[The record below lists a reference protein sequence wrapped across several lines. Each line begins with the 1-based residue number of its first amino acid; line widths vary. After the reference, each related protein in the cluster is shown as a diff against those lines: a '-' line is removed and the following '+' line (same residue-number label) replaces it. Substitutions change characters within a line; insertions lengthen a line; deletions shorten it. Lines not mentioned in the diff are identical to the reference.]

1 MKNLIIFLIFIPFIS
16 FSQSSDCDNY
26 SNFGD
31 ITICLPELVDM
42 TECYSDPLVKI
53 TADMFKGTEEEEIIG
68 IYLFDEIYESRY
80 ESFFEDGIGDSYIKI
95 YSNNLLKNKKA
106 DTQVLG
112 LMSTYTLGAF
122 ENFHQS
128 KLKSNIE
135 ANFNDLDLSISFDKP
150 IMLEEYQLST
160 KIKSFIILLKYITED
175 EDFIQVGILNIMLIK
190 DRLIFFAFYD
200 KYKGFS
206 EIEKTK
212 EMSDY
217 FALRFLKENSK

>member
-1 MKNLIIFLIFIPFIS
+1 MNQGMK
-16 FSQSSDCDNY
+16 
-26 SNFGD
+26 
-31 ITICLPELVDM
+31 V
-42 TECYSDPLVKI
+42 
-53 TADMFKGTEEEEIIG
+53 
-68 IYLFDEIYESRY
+68 
-80 ESFFEDGIGDSYIKI
+80 FFEDGIGDSFIKI
-95 YSNNLLKNKKA
+95 YSTNVLKNKKA
-106 DTQVLG
+106 DTQVLDF
-112 LMSTYTLGAF
+112 MSTYMQGAF

-135 ANFNDLDLSISFDKP
+135 ANFKDLDLSISFEKP
-150 IMLEEYQLST
+150 IMLEEYQLSS
-160 KIKSFIILLKYITED
+160 KIRSFIILLKYVTD
-175 EDFIQVGILNIMLIK
+175 VEDFIQVASLNIMLIK

>member
-1 MKNLIIFLIFIPFIS
+1 
-16 FSQSSDCDNY
+16 
-26 SNFGD
+26 
-31 ITICLPELVDM
+31 
-42 TECYSDPLVKI
+42 
-53 TADMFKGTEEEEIIG
+53 
-68 IYLFDEIYESRY
+68 
-80 ESFFEDGIGDSYIKI
+80 
-95 YSNNLLKNKKA
+95 
-106 DTQVLG
+106 
-112 LMSTYTLGAF
+112 MSTYMQGAF

-135 ANFNDLDLSISFDKP
+135 ANFKDLDLSISFEKP
-150 IMLEEYQLST
+150 IMLEEYQLSS
-160 KIKSFIILLKYITED
+160 KIRSFIILLKYVTD
-175 EDFIQVGILNIMLIK
+175 VEDFIQVASLNIMLIK

>member
-1 MKNLIIFLIFIPFIS
+1 MKSLTVFLIFIPFIS
-16 FSQSSDCDNY
+16 FAQSSDCDNY

-53 TADMFKGTEEEEIIG
+53 TADMFKGTVDEEIIG
-68 IYLFDEIYESRY
+68 VYLFDEIFESRY
-80 ESFFEDGIGDSYIKI
+80 ESFFEDGIGDSFIKI
-95 YSNNLLKNKKA
+95 YSTNILKNKKA
-106 DTQVLG
+106 NTQALDF
-112 LMSTYTLGAF
+112 MSSYMQGAF

-128 KLKSNIE
+128 KLKSKIE
-135 ANFNDLDLSISFDKP
+135 ANFNDLDLSISFEKP

-160 KIKSFIILLKYITED
+160 KIRSFIILLKYVTD
-175 EDFIQVGILNIMLIK
+175 VEDFIQVASLNMMLIK